1 MAPEEMLCF
10 TYEERTP
17 TFLYLPRTTRS
28 PLPLPLL
35 QSLEEGVTEISEES
49 INTNDTKDESDL
61 PTHIA
66 QSDQPPLLP
75 SAEKPF
81 SASTEASSDV
91 CGTDDHQNS
100 SK

>member
-1 MAPEEMLCF
+1 MFRPMAPEEMLCF

-28 PLPLPLL
+28 PLLPLPLPPL
-35 QSLEEGVTEISEES
+35 QTLEEGVTEISEES

-66 QSDQPPLLP
+66 QSNQPPLL
-75 SAEKPF
+75 F
-81 SASTEASSDV
+81 
-91 CGTDDHQNS
+91 G
-100 SK
+100 